1 MSTLEEKSIAAM
13 RAGLL
18 KADSAKLCAAWKD
31 ASTVKGGNENGVFED
46 MMSRDVIAYT
56 ILRVLFLFK
65 HKVFGG
71 FIRAHYSGKPW
82 NDIDIMVNMIKE
94 RGSVDTLL
102 PALVRNIIQ
111 FIAFVLP
118 IPKSCMA
125 YVLHS
130 GCKYGHACDLKINV
144 ADKVIVII
152 KLDLVVADFD
162 NPITQI
168 PVTVGSALEML
179 PDCSVRRRESNLM
192 ICKRLGHWN
201 AEEII
206 DMLRDG
212 KDVKLCLKAAPKTDK
227 KKLYYQNY
235 YWCRIA
241 KMTSLK
247 WSFIAIDGLEPSPLS
262 EDDLEKALRC
272 YTEQKVKDASRV
284 QE

>member
-46 MMSRDVIAYT
+46 IMSRDVIAYT

-82 NDIDIMVNMIKE
+82 NDIDIMVNMTKE

-130 GCKYGHACDLKINV
+130 GCKYGHACDLKIKPCGNQRLETM
-144 ADKVIVII
+144 A
-152 KLDLVVADFD
+152 LCPPRPRPL
-162 NPITQI
+162 
-168 PVTVGSALEML
+168 SASPTLGQRGLRSDCPAAALQPQYLGAL
-179 PDCSVRRRESNLM
+179 PSTNYPRCRRR
-192 ICKRLGHWN
+192 
-201 AEEII
+201 
-206 DMLRDG
+206 LRG
-212 KDVKLCLKAAPKTDK
+212 
-227 KKLYYQNY
+227 
-235 YWCRIA
+235 
-241 KMTSLK
+241 
-247 WSFIAIDGLEPSPLS
+247 
-262 EDDLEKALRC
+262 
-272 YTEQKVKDASRV
+272 
-284 QE
+284 

>member
-1 MSTLEEKSIAAM
+1 MSTLEEKSIATI
-13 RAGLL
+13 RASLL
-18 KADSAKLCAAWKD
+18 KADSAKLCDAWKN
-31 ASTVKGGNENGVFED
+31 ASIVKGGNENGVFGD
-46 MMSRDVIAYT
+46 IMSRDVIAYT
-56 ILRVLFLFK
+56 ILRILFLLK

-71 FIRAHYSGKPW
+71 FLRAHYSGKPW
-82 NDIDIMVNMIKE
+82 TDIDIMVNMTQE

-111 FIAFVLP
+111 FITFVLP
-118 IPKSCMA
+118 IPKCCIA

-130 GCKYGHACDLKINV
+130 GNKYGHACDLKINV

-152 KLDLVVADFD
+152 KLDMVVADFQ

-179 PDCSVRRRESNLM
+179 PDGSVRRRESNMM
-192 ICKRLGHWN
+192 IARRLAHWN
-201 AEEII
+201 PEEII

-212 KDVKLCLKAAPKTDK
+212 KDVKLCLKAAPKTDVRR
-227 KKLYYQNY
+227 LQYQNY

-241 KMTSLK
+241 KMTSLN

-262 EDDLEKALRC
+262 EEELQKALRC
-272 YTEQKVKDASRV
+272 YTQQKVKDASRV
-284 QE
+284 WG